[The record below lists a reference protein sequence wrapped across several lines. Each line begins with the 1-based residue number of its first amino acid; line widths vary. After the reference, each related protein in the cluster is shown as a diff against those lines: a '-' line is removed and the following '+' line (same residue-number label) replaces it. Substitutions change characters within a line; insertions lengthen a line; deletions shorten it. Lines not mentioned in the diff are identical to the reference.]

1 MHVKH
6 VLYQLSYPRE
16 SNSDILLYPHSFV
29 NTFFQKVRI
38 FLPPVKR
45 LFIAYANSSLM

>member
-16 SNSDILLYPHSFV
+16 SNSDILLYLHSFV
-29 NTFFQKVRI
+29 NTFFKKCGF
-38 FLPPVKR
+38 FLPLVKR
-45 LFIAYANSSLM
+45 LFIAYAKSSLM